1 MLHCPVNPRRR
12 FWVAADFPLGFR
24 PIHIHVNISSEIS
37 SRQISGLASS
47 ATPVTMGR
55 EATHPRSTRI
65 LQELGDPDRADEI
78 AEEPLEDYAQRRRI
92 QITNPSKRFDVD
104 TTVLNLVVQLWQQV
118 KRRQNWKRRSPICR
132 TKTRNSKTSLTRSPI
147 S

>member
-1 MLHCPVNPRRR
+1 
-12 FWVAADFPLGFR
+12 
-24 PIHIHVNISSEIS
+24 
-37 SRQISGLASS
+37 
-47 ATPVTMGR
+47 MGR

-147 S
+147 SLHQKTEGDDDEDADGDDDEDADGDDDEDADGDDYEEDDDQD